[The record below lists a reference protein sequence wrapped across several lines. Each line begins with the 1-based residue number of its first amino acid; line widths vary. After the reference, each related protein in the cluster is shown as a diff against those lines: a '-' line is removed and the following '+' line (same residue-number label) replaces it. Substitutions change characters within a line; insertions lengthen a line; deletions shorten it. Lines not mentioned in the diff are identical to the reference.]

1 LLVNLLVR
9 TGVQATNGQPREPP
23 EVW

>member
-9 TGVQATNGQPREPP
+9 TGVRATNGQPREPP